1 MGVAAIPGAGHR
13 HAVEDLAIHGDG
25 VFEVVDPLQVRVGM
39 PRGRQPEVVVVAR
52 PDLVVLRDA
61 VAVGRKLCAEQVDVP
76 RMKSQSDQ
84 LRVSVC
90 STVGLYLLAKSVV
103 KLRLYLL
110 RPNLTA
116 VFASPVRL

>member
-1 MGVAAIPGAGHR
+1 MSYVSRRYHAPVTDTPRRTSRVTPRLYSTSYGRLMFGSGCRAGASPKLLLLLGPISLSC
-13 HAVEDLAIHGDG
+13 A
-25 VFEVVDPLQVRVGM
+25 M
-39 PRGRQPEVVVVAR
+39 PSR
-52 PDLVVLRDA
+52 L
-61 VAVGRKLCAEQVDVP
+61 VGRVCAEQVDVP

-110 RPNLTA
+110 RPNL
-116 VFASPVRL
+116 R